1 MSTSESWLQSCK
13 IYLEKRVVILF
24 FLGFSAGLPILL
36 VFTTLSFWLRGAGV
50 SLENIGYFSWIP
62 LAYGWKWI
70 WSPLVDRF
78 SIPLL
83 TSLLG
88 RRRAWLLLSQLA
100 IVLALIG
107 MANSDPQQNLT
118 SFVIFA
124 LIVAYSSATQDIV
137 IDAYRIESA
146 PESFQAAMAASY
158 MTGYRLAMIIAGAGS
173 LVITAWASDTDAYQ
187 LSAWSTSYFIMAAC
201 MGVGIIT
208 TFVCHEP
215 DYTDQQQNHKTKI
228 ETKLEHQHLPQTAA
242 RFLAWLNIA
251 IIEPFADFFTR
262 YGKHALLILLLIGTY
277 RISDIVMGIM
287 ANPFYVDM
295 GYTLGEVAAISKV
308 FGVVM
313 TLLGAA
319 LGGILLTRYSTYSI
333 LFLGAFLV
341 VITNLIFA
349 VLAIVGKDL
358 ALLTLIISMDNISAG
373 IATTAFITYIS
384 KLTNIEFSATQY
396 ALFSSLMLLFP
407 KFIAGFSG
415 IYVEHFG
422 YVNFFISSA
431 LIGVPVLGL
440 IVLLKKIIEE
450 YDIFMTIPEKVGH
463 DRRGNP
469 VIKTTLEGKIE
480 LDENGE
486 PIIDDDLPAV
496 SELFKEWIIKKGIV

>member
-1 MSTSESWLQSCK
+1 MPQTLSWLQSGK
-13 IYLEKRVVILF
+13 IYLEKRVAILF

-36 VFTTLSFWLRGAGV
+36 VFSTLSFWLREAGV
-50 SLENIGYFSWIP
+50 SRASIGFFSWIA
-62 LAYGWKWI
+62 LAYAFKWI
-70 WSPLVDRF
+70 WSPFVDRL
-78 SIPLL
+78 SIPIL
-83 TSLLG
+83 TNWLG
-88 RRRAWLLLSQLA
+88 RRRSWLLLSQIA
-100 IVLALIG
+100 IVLSLIG
-107 MANSDPQQNLT
+107 MAMSDPKANLT
-118 SFVIFA
+118 LFAICA

-146 PESFQAAMAASY
+146 PEKYQAAMAASY
-158 MTGYRLAMIIAGAGS
+158 MTGYRLAMIMAGAGS
-173 LVITAWASDTDAYQ
+173 LAIAAWASPSDAYQ
-187 LSAWSTSYFIMAAC
+187 LSAWSLSYFVMAGC
-201 MGVGIIT
+201 MAVGIIT

-215 DYTDQQQNHKTKI
+215 DYQDKQTDKQKQI
-228 ETKLEHQHLPQTAA
+228 ESDLKHQHLPRFVA
-242 RFLAWLNIA
+242 RFLAWLDIA
-251 IIEPFADFFTR
+251 VVAPFSDFFQR

-295 GYTLGEVAAISKV
+295 GYTKGEVAAISKV
-308 FGVVM
+308 FGVIM
-313 TLLGAA
+313 TLLGAG

-349 VLAIVGKDL
+349 VLAFVGKDL
-358 ALLTLIISMDNISAG
+358 VLLTVIISMDNISAG

-396 ALFSSLMLLFP
+396 ALFSSMMLLFP

-415 IYVEHFG
+415 VYVDGFG

-440 IVLLKKIIEE
+440 IIMLKKVIEE
-450 YDIFMTIPEKVGH
+450 
-463 DRRGNP
+463 
-469 VIKTTLEGKIE
+469 
-480 LDENGE
+480 
-486 PIIDDDLPAV
+486 
-496 SELFKEWIIKKGIV
+496 

>member
-1 MSTSESWLQSCK
+1 MQETQTWLQSCK
-13 IYLEKRVVILF
+13 IYLEKRVAILF

-36 VFTTLSFWLRGAGV
+36 VFSTLSFWLREAGV
-50 SLENIGYFSWIP
+50 SRASIGFFSWIA
-62 LAYGWKWI
+62 LAYAFKWI
-70 WSPLVDRF
+70 WSPFVDRL
-78 SIPLL
+78 SIPIL
-83 TSLLG
+83 TNWLG
-88 RRRAWLLLSQLA
+88 RRRSWLLLSQSA
-100 IVLALIG
+100 IVLSLVG
-107 MANSDPQQNLT
+107 MAMSDPQVNLT
-118 SFVIFA
+118 LFAIFA

-146 PESFQAAMAASY
+146 PEKFQAAMAAAY
-158 MTGYRLAMIIAGAGS
+158 MTGYRLAMIMAGAGS
-173 LVITAWASDTDAYQ
+173 LAIAAWASPSDAYQ
-187 LSAWSTSYFIMAAC
+187 LSAWSLSYFVMAGC
-201 MGVGIIT
+201 MAVGIIT

-215 DYTDQQQNHKTKI
+215 EYQDKQASKQKQI
-228 ETKLEHQHLPQTAA
+228 ETKLEHQNLPRFLAH
-242 RFLAWLNIA
+242 FLAWLDIA
-251 IIEPFADFFTR
+251 VVAPFADFFKR

-295 GYTLGEVAAISKV
+295 GYTKGEVAAISKV

-313 TLLGAA
+313 TLLGAG

-349 VLAIVGKDL
+349 VLAFVGKDL
-358 ALLTLIISMDNISAG
+358 LLLTVIISMDNISAG

-396 ALFSSLMLLFP
+396 ALFSSMMLLFP

-415 IYVEHFG
+415 VYVDGFG
-422 YVNFFISSA
+422 YINFFITSA

-440 IVLLKKIIEE
+440 IVLLKK
-450 YDIFMTIPEKVGH
+450 
-463 DRRGNP
+463 
-469 VIKTTLEGKIE
+469 VIQE
-480 LDENGE
+480 
-486 PIIDDDLPAV
+486 
-496 SELFKEWIIKKGIV
+496 

>member
-1 MSTSESWLQSCK
+1 MSKLKSWLQSAK
-13 IYLEKRVVILF
+13 IYFEKRVLILF
-24 FLGFSAGLPILL
+24 FFGFSSGLPLL
-36 VFTTLSFWLRGAGV
+36 LIFTTLGLWLRGAGI

-83 TSLLG
+83 TRWLG
-88 RRRAWLLLSQLA
+88 RRRAWLLLSQIA

-107 MANSDPQQNLT
+107 MASSDPQQNL
-118 SFVIFA
+118 SAFVIFA

-137 IDAYRIESA
+137 IDAFRIESA
-146 PESFQAAMAASY
+146 PEKFQAAMAAAY
-158 MTGYRLAMIIAGAGS
+158 MTGYRIAMMVAGAGS
-173 LVITAWASDTDAYQ
+173 LVITAWASDGDAYQ
-187 LSAWSTSYFIMAAC
+187 LSAWSTSYLVMAAC
-201 MGVGIIT
+201 MSVGIIS

-215 DYTDQQQNHKTKI
+215 DYENRQKDKNALI
-228 ETKLEHQHLPQTAA
+228 ASKLKHQHLPQTAA
-242 RFLAWLNIA
+242 HFLAWLDIA
-251 IIEPFADFFTR
+251 IVAPFTDFFKR
-262 YGKHALLILLLIGTY
+262 YGKPAGLILLLIGTY
-277 RISDIVMGIM
+277 RISDIVMGVM
-287 ANPFYVDM
+287 ANPFYLDM

-308 FGVVM
+308 FGVIM

-319 LGGILLTRYSTYSI
+319 LGGILLSRYSTYSI
-333 LFLGAFLV
+333 LFLGALLV

-349 VLAIVGKDL
+349 VLAFVGKDL
-358 ALLTLIISMDNISAG
+358 ALLTVIISMDNISAG

-415 IYVEHFG
+415 VYVESFG
-422 YVNFFISSA
+422 YIPFFVGSA

-440 IVLLKKIIEE
+440 IILLKKII
-450 YDIFMTIPEKVGH
+450 
-463 DRRGNP
+463 
-469 VIKTTLEGKIE
+469 
-480 LDENGE
+480 DE
-486 PIIDDDLPAV
+486 
-496 SELFKEWIIKKGIV
+496 

>member
-13 IYLEKRVVILF
+13 IYLERRVATLF

-36 VFTTLSFWLRGAGV
+36 VFSTLSFWLREANV
-50 SLENIGYFSWIP
+50 SRASIGFFSWIA
-62 LAYGWKWI
+62 LAYAFKWI
-70 WSPLVDRF
+70 WSPFVDRL
-78 SIPLL
+78 SLPLL
-83 TSLLG
+83 TNWLG
-88 RRRAWLLLSQLA
+88 RRRAWLLFSQTA
-100 IVLALIG
+100 IMLALIG

-118 SFVIFA
+118 LFVIFA

-146 PESFQAAMAASY
+146 PEKFQAAMAASY
-158 MTGYRLAMIIAGAGS
+158 MTGYRLAMIMAGAGS
-173 LVITAWASDTDAYQ
+173 LAIAAWASDSDAYQ
-187 LSAWSTSYFIMAAC
+187 LSAWSLSYLVMAAC

-215 DYTDQQQNHKTKI
+215 DYQDQQKKHEKQLSI
-228 ETKLEHQHLPQTAA
+228 KLQHQHLPKKIAY
-242 RFLAWLNIA
+242 FLAWLEIA
-251 IIEPFADFFTR
+251 VIEPFADFFRR
-262 YGKHALLILLLIGTY
+262 YGKHALLILLLIGSY

-295 GYTLGEVAAISKV
+295 GYTKGEVAAISKV
-308 FGVVM
+308 FGVIM
-313 TLLGAA
+313 TLLGAG

-341 VITNLIFA
+341 VVTNLIFA

-358 ALLTLIISMDNISAG
+358 LLLTAIISMDNISAG

-396 ALFSSLMLLFP
+396 ALFSSMMLLFP

-415 IYVEHFG
+415 IYVDSFG

-440 IVLLKKIIEE
+440 IVLLKKII
-450 YDIFMTIPEKVGH
+450 
-463 DRRGNP
+463 
-469 VIKTTLEGKIE
+469 
-480 LDENGE
+480 
-486 PIIDDDLPAV
+486 
-496 SELFKEWIIKKGIV
+496 KE

>member
-1 MSTSESWLQSCK
+1 MPTSDSWLKSCK
-13 IYLEKRVVILF
+13 IYLEKRVAILF

-36 VFTTLSFWLRGAGV
+36 VFTTLSFWLRGAGI

-62 LAYGWKWI
+62 LAYGWKWV

-78 SIPLL
+78 SLPLL
-83 TSLLG
+83 TRYMGRRRSWLLLTQIAIILSLLG
-88 RRRAWLLLSQLA
+88 
-100 IVLALIG
+100 
-107 MANSDPQQNLT
+107 MAHSDPQQNLT

-146 PESFQAAMAASY
+146 PEHFQAAMAASY

-173 LVITAWASDTDAYQ
+173 LVITAWASDSDAYQ
-187 LSAWSTSYFIMAAC
+187 LSAWSTSYLIMAC
-201 MGVGIIT
+201 FMGVGIIT

-215 DYTDQQQNHKTKI
+215 DYCDKQKNQKTQI
-228 ETKLEHQHLPQTAA
+228 AVKLKHQHLPKTIAH
-242 RFLAWLNIA
+242 FLAWLDIA
-251 IIEPFADFFTR
+251 IVEPFADFFSR

-295 GYTLGEVAAISKV
+295 GYTLAEVATISKV
-308 FGVVM
+308 FGVIM

-319 LGGILLTRYSTYSI
+319 LGGLLLTRYSTYTI

-341 VITNLIFA
+341 VVTNLIFA
-349 VLAIVGKDL
+349 VLAFVGKDL

-415 IYVEHFG
+415 IYVEEFG
-422 YVNFFISSA
+422 YVNFFIGAA
-431 LIGVPVLGL
+431 LIGLPVLLL
-440 IVLLKKIIEE
+440 IVLLKKII
-450 YDIFMTIPEKVGH
+450 
-463 DRRGNP
+463 
-469 VIKTTLEGKIE
+469 
-480 LDENGE
+480 DE
-486 PIIDDDLPAV
+486 
-496 SELFKEWIIKKGIV
+496 